1 MKIFVKCA
9 KAQEKKKCL
18 LHAMYTSEIVAVA
31 VRKLEAVKLVTEQG
45 RQMMINKIIHKLTLL
60 DASAYRCIGRCETG
74 KYKHEPKG
82 FRRNLEKI
90 YQSLSEEELIYLYNT
105 RKGWI

>member
-45 RQMMINKIIHKLTLL
+45 R
-60 DASAYRCIGRCETG
+60 
-74 KYKHEPKG
+74 
-82 FRRNLEKI
+82 
-90 YQSLSEEELIYLYNT
+90 
-105 RKGWI
+105 